1 MYWPS
6 MQVLKS
12 SELWKKLDKKM
23 KWTFMGMWTVEDSQV
38 HTDNPEYK
46 LEPNMA
52 YLNKRKSGFKQRPK
66 REEEF
71 DD

>member
-6 MQVLKS
+6 MQVFKS

-23 KWTFMGMWTVEDSQV
+23 KWTFMGMWTIEDSQI
-38 HTDNPEYK
+38 HTDHPEYK

-52 YLNKRKSGFKQRPK
+52 YINKRKTGFRPVVK

>member
-52 YLNKRKSGFKQRPK
+52 YINKRKTGFKPTVK

>member
-23 KWTFMGMWTVEDSQV
+23 KWTFMGIWKLEDSQL
-38 HTDNPEYK
+38 HTDHPEYK
-46 LEPNMA
+46 IQPNMA
-52 YLNKRKSGFKQRPK
+52 YLNKKKSGFKPRPA

-71 DD
+71 ED

>member
-23 KWTFMGMWTVEDSQV
+23 KWTFMGMWSVEDSQM
-38 HTDNPEYK
+38 HSDHPEYK
-46 LEPNMA
+46 VEPNMA
-52 YLNKRKSGFKQRPK
+52 YLNKRKSGFKPSQQ
-66 REEEF
+66 REEES
-71 DD
+71 DN

>member
-12 SELWKKLDKKM
+12 SKLWKKLDKKM
-23 KWTFMGMWTVEDSQV
+23 KWTFMGMWTVEDSQI

-46 LEPNMA
+46 VEPNMA
-52 YLNKRKSGFKQRPK
+52 YLHKRKTGFKSSP
-66 REEEF
+66 REEEE
-71 DD
+71 D